1 MNQALKSTINSE
13 LKALKARG
21 KLNAMRFFTQT
32 KYHWNLML
40 NVIDTHYKGSTM
52 TKSDLLSFLDCS
64 YKTKN
69 TYIKEAI
76 DNKYF
81 LTKNNPNDKRSVI
94 ITPSNKMLLQFEKYS
109 SLIN

>member
-1 MNQALKSTINSE
+1 MNQTVKVTINLE
-13 LKALKARG
+13 LKAYKARG
-21 KLNAMRFFTQT
+21 KLDAMRFFTQT

-40 NVIDTHYKGSTM
+40 NVIDTHYKGSIM

-76 DNKYF
+76 DHNYF
-81 LTKNNPNDKRSVI
+81 VTKNNPKDKRSVI
-94 ITPSNKMLLQFEKYS
+94 IKPSNKMLLQFEKYS
-109 SLIN
+109 SLVN